1 MDKER
6 IVSAKVKGEEIQY
19 EGSLRPQQLAQFI
32 GQERLKEKLGI
43 YIKAAQERSEPLD
56 HVLLHGPP
64 GLGKTTLGF
73 IISREMG
80 VNIKVTSGPA
90 VERPGD
96 LATLLTA
103 LAPGDILFID
113 EIHRLQRSVEE
124 ILYPALEDYALD
136 IIIGKGP
143 AARTLRLDIAP
154 FTLIGATTRAGL
166 ISSPLRDRFGIVE
179 RIEFY
184 DAEALGKIITRSASL
199 MGVEME
205 AAGAEKLALASRGT
219 PRIANRLL
227 RRVRDYAQ
235 VRAEGVI
242 TPAVANLALDV
253 LDVDLIGLDRTDYL
267 LLDTIIH
274 KFAGGPVGLETLAAA
289 INEEAN
295 TIEEVYEPYLMKIGF
310 LKRTARGRVVTERV
324 YEHLKIER
332 GGDHRQQSVEF

>member
-1 MDKER
+1 MDEER
-6 IVSAKVKGEEIQY
+6 IVSAMVKGEEIQY

-32 GQERLKEKLGI
+32 GQERLKEKLEI
-43 YIKAAQERSEPLD
+43 YIRAAKERSEPLD

-64 GLGKTTLGF
+64 GLGKTTLAF

-154 FTLIGATTRAGL
+154 FTLIGATTRAGS

-184 DAEALGKIITRSASL
+184 EPEALGEIITRSAAL
-199 MGVEME
+199 LDVEVE
-205 AAGAEKLALASRGT
+205 GTGATKLALASRGT

-227 RRVRDYAQ
+227 KRVRDYAQ
-235 VRAEGVI
+235 VRAEGII
-242 TPAVANLALDV
+242 TSSVANMALKV
-253 LDVDLIGLDRTDYL
+253 LDVDPIGLDRTDYL
-267 LLDTIIH
+267 LLETIIH

-289 INEEAN
+289 VNEEAN

-310 LKRTARGRVVTERV
+310 IKRTARGRIVTERV
-324 YEHLKIER
+324 YGHLNIEKS
-332 GGDHRQQSVEF
+332 GEYRQLTAEF